1 MNTDQSRHVPLRN
14 LAITVLVGTL
24 AACSSGSN
32 SFLAND
38 PTDNLVVTRGTVRS
52 LDTVTVNG
60 RAFST
65 ADASV
70 FLDDQP
76 ATKDALRSGMQVV
89 VQSQN
94 GTASG
99 IYYDDDVKGPVDNV
113 DISGNISVMGQ
124 TIVISSDTRFDNS
137 SPDTLMAGDIVEVS
151 GIRDID
157 GYVHAAY
164 IEHKRTVPNAY
175 KVIGSVTQ
183 LNAADKTF
191 VIGQLVIDYSNA
203 RFDDFS
209 INSLSNGMYIEIKD
223 ENRIYEP
230 GSFFLAATKIE
241 HYQDVV
247 ALSQTAAASG
257 GFSQRTELEIEALV
271 TEIISDELFR
281 IGSVAVR
288 ILPTTRFRD
297 GDRQQLQVNSRIE
310 VEGWLNADGEL
321 EAWEIE
327 FDDESSYYDSTDEYT
342 GASSGDSRDDDG
354 EDDSG
359 AQIELEGTV
368 TSMDSSNGTLMVDGI
383 QVRVGSRTEFENHQ
397 DIYITRSQF
406 FSMIE
411 IGRTVVKV
419 KWENFSNYTDAPH
432 QVEIEI

>member
-183 LNAADKTF
+183 LNTADQTF

-209 INSLSNGMYIEIKD
+209 INSLSNGMYVEIKD

-271 TEIISDELFR
+271 TEIVSDELFR